1 MEEEEEQ
8 TGKKYCYL
16 LRELRKWD
24 EGMNE
29 DPGTECGLK
38 EKESTKGSGVE
49 SRMETGELRRGFEN
63 KDGNHKRKQSLQK

>member
-1 MEEEEEQ
+1 
-8 TGKKYCYL
+8 
-16 LRELRKWD
+16 
-24 EGMNE
+24 MNE

-49 SRMETGELRRGFEN
+49 SQMETGELRRGFEN